1 MRGRR
6 REGRPE
12 DRGMQDG
19 KRGGDEDR
27 KALAG
32 EYICE
37 AILVHLPHEQR
48 DEKS

>member
-1 MRGRR
+1 MRERR

-12 DRGMQDG
+12 DRGMHG

-27 KALAG
+27 EALAG
-32 EYICE
+32 EYICK
-37 AILVHLPHEQR
+37 AILVHLPHEQK

>member
-1 MRGRR
+1 MREKR

-12 DRGMQDG
+12 DRGMQHG
-19 KRGGDEDR
+19 KRGGGEDGE
-27 KALAG
+27 ALAG
-32 EYICE
+32 EYICK